1 MTEPAAVPTPVG
13 DGRLKEVASLTCRC
27 ARPACRRE
35 FRREVTRGRPQL
47 YCSETCRGNADREY
61 RAART
66 VVAHYEDALELAR
79 ADVAAFGR
87 DPDSGDNGD
96 SGDSGVMT
104 AGDRDAA
111 LATAR
116 EALAHARA
124 VADYAPAEDPRVR
137 DVLREL
143 VAAVHPIL
151 ARVRQ

>member
-1 MTEPAAVPTPVG
+1 MTEPATVPPAVG
-13 DGRLKEVASLTCRC
+13 DGRLEEVASLTCRC

-87 DPDSGDNGD
+87 NPD
-96 SGDSGVMT
+96 SGDSGVVT

-116 EALAHARA
+116 ETLAHARA
-124 VADYAPAEDPRVR
+124 VAEYAPAEDPRVR
-137 DVLREL
+137 DVLKEL

-151 ARVRQ
+151 ARVRR

>member
-1 MTEPAAVPTPVG
+1 MSEPAAAPPRVS
-13 DGRLKEVASLTCRC
+13 DERLEEVASLTCRC

-87 DPDSGDNGD
+87 NPDSGD

-116 EALAHARA
+116 ETLAHARA
-124 VADYAPAEDPRVR
+124 VAEYAPAEDPRVR

-151 ARVRQ
+151 ARARR